1 METALRRRMP
11 ELWSLLERWV
21 GINSFTSNIAGCNA
35 MADELDAAFALPG
48 LVAQAVTVG
57 GERGRHVVYQ
67 TERYHAG
74 ARDVVLLGHHDTVFP
89 PGTFEQFRRD
99 EHNVYGPGVLDMK
112 GGLLVMRTALA
123 VLADLGELAGVGLAV
138 VSVSDEETG
147 SVAGQPVIETVAHGA
162 RAALVFEAGRHADAI
177 VVARKGTGKLH
188 VNVSGRAAHAGNDLS
203 AGINAIWALA
213 RFVDRVSALT
223 APDGRVTV
231 NVGLMSG
238 GSSANTVPAAAS
250 CEIDLRLV
258 QRNDGETLLTTMQ
271 QIADDIAAATGATFQ
286 FTGGIRRMP
295 LEVSAASQA
304 LALAYGE
311 HAQRCGLGHALAPLM
326 GGGSDANTTSAMG
339 VPSIDGLG
347 PRGKGFHTHQEFA
360 EIATFEPK
368 VRALVNYLRSIAA

>member
-11 ELWSLLERWV
+11 ELWSLLECWV
-21 GINSFTSNIAGCNA
+21 GINSFTSNLAGCNA
-35 MADELDAAFALPG
+35 MADELDAAFGLPG
-48 LVAQAVTVG
+48 LTAQSITPG
-57 GERGRHVVYQ
+57 GARHVVYQ
-67 TERYHAG
+67 TDRYRAG

-123 VLADLGELAGVGLAV
+123 VLADLGELTRLGLAV

-147 SVAGQPVIETVAHGA
+147 SAAGQAVIEAVAHGA
-162 RAALVFEAGRHADAI
+162 RAALVFEAGRQADAI

-188 VNVSGRAAHAGNDLS
+188 VNVIGRAAHAGNDLS

-238 GSSANTVPAAAS
+238 GTSANTVPAAAS

-258 QRNDGETLLTTMQ
+258 QRDDGETLLATMQ

-295 LEVSAASQA
+295 LEATAASRA
-304 LALAYGE
+304 LAQTYGT
-311 HAQRCGLGHALAPLM
+311 HAHRCGLGHALAPLM

-368 VRALVNYLRSIAA
+368 VRALVSYLRSLAA